1 MKALLQLWKTRV
13 AVWQARKRDSHG
25 ESELSLE
32 QELLLPISQL
42 YGFEYFPSVHRYH
55 EKWRALLSLSAL
67 KPALSRRAFFRL
79 WYSRSGY
86 G

>member
-13 AVWQARKRDSHG
+13 AVWQARKRDLHG

-55 EKWRALLSLSAL
+55 EK
-67 KPALSRRAFFRL
+67 
-79 WYSRSGY
+79 
-86 G
+86 

>member
-1 MKALLQLWKTRV
+1 MKTLLQLWKQRV
-13 AVWQARKRDSHG
+13 DAWLAPQHDARV

-55 EKWRALLSLSAL
+55 EK
-67 KPALSRRAFFRL
+67 
-79 WYSRSGY
+79 
-86 G
+86 

>member
-1 MKALLQLWKTRV
+1 MKTLLQLWKKRV
-13 AVWQARKRDSHG
+13 EVWQARRRGSRG

-55 EKWRALLSLSAL
+55 EK
-67 KPALSRRAFFRL
+67 
-79 WYSRSGY
+79 
-86 G
+86 